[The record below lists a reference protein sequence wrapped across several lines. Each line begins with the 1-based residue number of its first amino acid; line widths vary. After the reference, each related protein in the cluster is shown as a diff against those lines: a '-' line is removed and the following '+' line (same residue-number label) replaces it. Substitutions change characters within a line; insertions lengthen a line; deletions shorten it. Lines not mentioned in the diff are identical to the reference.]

1 MVPNLCRTKL
11 LPYILGVIRSSI
23 EDARKAERRL
33 DNQIKQL
40 SDQLTINKLQVTDKL
55 GHLLEKEDVDVLH
68 LSKEIAKDAQ
78 RDILMTSV
86 ALVLIS
92 LLIIG
97 AIVARFCG
105 PKKSTYKQERV
116 ILGMQKAKAKQPKE
130 IDVESDGGDLEP

>member
-86 ALVLIS
+86 AVGTHANLS
-92 LLIIG
+92 PHNRG
-97 AIVARFCG
+97 DRG
-105 PKKSTYKQERV
+105 E
-116 ILGMQKAKAKQPKE
+116 ILRTKE
-130 IDVESDGGDLEP
+130 EYL

>member
-1 MVPNLCRTKL
+1 MPS
-11 LPYILGVIRSSI
+11 ILGVIRSSI

-97 AIVARFCG
+97 AIVVRFCR
-105 PKKSTYKQERV
+105 PKKSTYEQERV
-116 ILGMQKAKAKQPKE
+116 IVRMQKAKAKQPKE
-130 IDVESDGGDLEP
+130 IDVESAEAT